1 MEKLQLFNKLR
12 ESQKLSDL
20 FYPEA
25 KEWMWEY
32 SLNLGKFTDSTGV
45 KYDLGIYVRE
55 DGRVMSSIVYD
66 NKYACFNSG
75 NLEGLTNGQT
85 YLEFYTEI
93 GFEHYV
99 ETIKRA
105 TKLGLL

>member
-25 KEWMWEY
+25 KEWMWNY
-32 SLNLGKFTDSTGV
+32 CLNLGKFTDSEGRN
-45 KYDLGIYVRE
+45 YDLGIYIDDE
-55 DGRVMSSIVYD
+55 QPTMTAIVYGSEPGNYISGRL
-66 NKYACFNSG
+66 NKAEI
-75 NLEGLTNGQT
+75 LEHQK
-85 YLEFYTEI
+85 F

-99 ETIKRA
+99 ETIHRA